1 VRPTPFTPE
10 RLSHLRQQGAAIAW
24 ARNRAGFTQRQAA
37 DLFGTKVNTVAKWE
51 GGLRGCPPEVRRRI
65 VAEWSGDEELLGP
78 GADKCSCCGR
88 PW

>member
-1 VRPTPFTPE
+1 MRSTPFTPE

-24 ARNRAGFTQRQAA
+24 ARHQNGLTQREAA
-37 DLFGTKVNTVAKWE
+37 AMFGTSENTVAKWE
-51 GGLRGCPPEVRRRI
+51 TGLRSCPPKVRRRI
-65 VAEWSGDEELLGP
+65 VEEWGGDAELLGP